1 MPSRPARS
9 RHQSIAPCST
19 IQRSSTPC
27 PRIFRS
33 SASANRAR
41 SPTLS
46 LSSPHPKLI
55 TSPELPCLSTVAC
68 FGIITSSSR
77 SAVLLVAFLSPTEKC
92 RRLRIVK
99 ELVEGAVVKDPAFGA
114 DVVALRDREKL
125 DRCRARRSQ
134 RAGNHIAGRTREA
147 SRSKFRVPRSRRRS
161 LPASEPLPARGAQL
175 IFADSAA
182 PSEFKQCF

>member
-27 PRIFRS
+27 SRIFRS

-99 ELVEGAVVKDPAFGA
+99 ELVEGAVVKAPAFGA
-114 DVVALRDREKL
+114 DVVALRIEKSWIAVVFGEVNEREIILPGERAKL
-125 DRCRARRSQ
+125 LVVNFACRARDAGLSRPANHCP
-134 RAGNHIAGRTREA
+134 RAAH
-147 SRSKFRVPRSRRRS
+147 S
-161 LPASEPLPARGAQL
+161 
-175 IFADSAA
+175 
-182 PSEFKQCF
+182 